1 MFNNFFDNYF
11 YSFNRPMYERSGW
24 MAVEK
29 DGRVTIVVNA
39 LGVSPEDINITVE
52 NSETASN
59 QILVLGGKTHNSI
72 LDKDFSISMKW
83 NLYKGVREVVK
94 SFDNGLVVLEV
105 EFETPVKPS
114 VLIRSK

>member
-1 MFNNFFDNYF
+1 MFNNFFDSYF

-29 DGRVTIVVNA
+29 DGKITLVVNA
-39 LGVSPEDINITVE
+39 LGVDPKDIDVTVE
-52 NSETASN
+52 NSDTATN
-59 QILVLGGKTHNSI
+59 QILVLSGKTHNAV

-83 NLYKGVREVVK
+83 NLYKRVREVVK